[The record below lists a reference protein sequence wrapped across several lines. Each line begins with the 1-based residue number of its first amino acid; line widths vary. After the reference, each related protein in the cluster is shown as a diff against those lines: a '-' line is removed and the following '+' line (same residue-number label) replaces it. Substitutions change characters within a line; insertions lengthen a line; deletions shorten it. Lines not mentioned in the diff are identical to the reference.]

1 MILDLFQSLGESTY
15 TFHLYV
21 KHVSSMLENSKQF
34 KCNRN
39 LQIYVHEK
47 KNNNNTLHLD

>member
-21 KHVSSMLENSKQF
+21 IHVSSMLENSKHSSVTE
-34 KCNRN
+34 
-39 LQIYVHEK
+39 IYRFMFARRKITITHFI
-47 KNNNNTLHLD
+47 